1 MGVSFELP
9 LKRGFAIDFHDNR
22 DKDER
27 NVLVLFSG
35 WEKVERY
42 LCRL

>member
-1 MGVSFELP
+1 MSVSLELP
-9 LKRGFAIDFHDNR
+9 LKRGFVTDIHDNG

-35 WEKVERY
+35 WEEVEGY
-42 LCRL
+42 LCRV